1 MTCIPTLRAALAAA
15 EDELRRIEQSHDLAH
30 VTGAWAAQQR
40 VIRRCQ
46 DDLIRALAAQIQADC
61 ATAAE
66 HLTRIEAVARD
77 AMAAPHRSLSHDA

>member
-1 MTCIPTLRAALAAA
+1 MTPLPTARAALAAA
-15 EDELRRIEQSHDLAH
+15 EDELRRIEQAHDLAH
-30 VTGAWAAQQR
+30 VTGTWAAAQR

-46 DDLIRALAAQIQADC
+46 DDLIHALAAQIQADC

-77 AMAAPHRSLSHDA
+77 AMATPHTGA